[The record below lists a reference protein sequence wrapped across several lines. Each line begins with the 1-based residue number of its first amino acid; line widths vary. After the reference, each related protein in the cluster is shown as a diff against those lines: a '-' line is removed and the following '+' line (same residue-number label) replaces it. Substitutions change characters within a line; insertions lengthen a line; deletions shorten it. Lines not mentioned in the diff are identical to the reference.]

1 VYFQDAVFRDYFDDE
16 AKISIIVALT
26 TGEEKYLK
34 EKEDENNGSATS
46 GSN

>member
-1 VYFQDAVFRDYFDDE
+1 MNYTKSQVIEYVKTLVGGSA
-16 AKISIIVALT
+16 A
-26 TGEEKYLK
+26 EEKYLK